1 MTDRRCTDC
10 AHFHRGYRLQ
20 GMRVPDFC
28 NRHFHSQHGDDPAC
42 GQFEPKEPEGDSDER
57 SDKR

>member
-1 MTDRRCTDC
+1 MADERCIDC

-28 NRHFHSQHGDDPAC
+28 NRHFHSQHADDPAC
-42 GQFEPKEPEGDSDER
+42 NEFKPAAQEDTPNDR
-57 SDKR
+57 

>member
-1 MTDRRCTDC
+1 MADERCIDC

-28 NRHFHSQHGDDPAC
+28 NRHSPSGLPLDFKIA
-42 GQFEPKEPEGDSDER
+42 
-57 SDKR
+57 